1 MGKIDRRAH
10 VPFPN
15 VFENGCR
22 ELRKGLSEWKQGFVG
37 LPFLNTK
44 YHEFSVNSRKII
56 RQFAFYNVGTQ

>member
-22 ELRKGLSEWKQGFVG
+22 ELRKGFSERKQGFAV
-37 LPFLNTK
+37 LQFIE
-44 YHEFSVNSRKII
+44 HELSRI
-56 RQFAFYNVGTQ
+56 